1 MINNSKVAIASRIFS
16 VEHQHDFARLSGD
29 TNKMHLDPVYARRT
43 IAGQRVVFGIF
54 GLMWALESFISFM
67 ETKPSSIDVNFLKP
81 IFLDEEVFCLWDH
94 EHQRLEICNPT
105 TVLTEVKIRFD
116 NKCAPI
122 AGSILGKP
130 AFKVPF
136 ERRIDDL
143 KKIPPQDF
151 FFRGDVQ
158 LSSRMFPKI
167 SLAYGQEVCLEIAAI
182 SEIVG
187 MQIPGLHSMLLALK
201 IKFSESHAKPSFSIK
216 KIHEKFN
223 IVTMTVYGVS
233 LVADVK
239 ALLRPKPTRGSSM
252 INLKEKIQD
261 DEFSKVRALII
272 GGSRGLGES
281 VAKLIALGGGDA
293 VITFASGDIDAL
305 NVVTEIRDFGGRC
318 SHIKL
323 KLPDDLGMLVDLGEF
338 NQVYYFATPKIF
350 GKRGLEYDPS
360 LLYSFREIYVESFKK
375 VTEHFNRSVQS
386 TCIYYPSTVA
396 IDEPINELAEYID
409 AKIEG
414 EKLCSTLSGV
424 NDTIVYTTRIPRTKT
439 DQTLTVTYIPAVK
452 PEDVMLPVIRKMME
466 SI

>member
-1 MINNSKVAIASRIFS
+1 
-16 VEHQHDFARLSGD
+16 
-29 TNKMHLDPVYARRT
+29 MHLDPVYARRT

-54 GLMWALESFISFM
+54 GLMWALESFVSLM
-67 ETKPSSIDVNFLKP
+67 ETKPSSIAVNFLKP

-94 EHQRLEICNPT
+94 EHQRLEISNPT

-116 NKCAPI
+116 NKFALI
-122 AGSILGKP
+122 SGSILCKP

-143 KKIPPQDF
+143 KKIPSQDF

-158 LSSRMFPKI
+158 LSSLTFPKL
-167 SLAYGQEVCLEIAAI
+167 SLAYGQEVCCEMAAI

-187 MQIPGLHSMLLALK
+187 MQIPGLHSMLLALN

-216 KIHEKFN
+216 NIHEKFN
-223 IVTMTVYGVS
+223 ILTMAVHGVS
-233 LVADVK
+233 LVAEVK
-239 ALLRPKPTRGSSM
+239 ALLRPEPTCGSSM
-252 INLKEKIQD
+252 INLKENIQG
-261 DEFSKVRALII
+261 DEFRKVRALII

-281 VAKLIALGGGDA
+281 VAKIIALGGGDT

-305 NVVTEIRDFGGRC
+305 NVATEIRDFGGRC

-323 KLPDDLGMLVDLGEF
+323 KLPDDLGMLGNLGEF

-360 LLYSFREIYVESFKK
+360 LLCSFREIYVESFKK
-375 VTEHFNRSVQS
+375 VIEHFNCSFQK
-386 TCIYYPSTVA
+386 TWIYYPSTVA

-414 EKLCSTLSGV
+414 EKLCSGLTGV
-424 NDTIVYTTRIPRTKT
+424 NNTFVHATRIPRTKT
-439 DQTLTVTYIPAVK
+439 DQTMTVTNIHAVN